1 MMKRIVVSI
10 ALVLVFAVTPASLLA
25 QGDDKLEIYTS
36 EDGLLSVS
44 YPSGWLTSVDEEAPF
59 PFVIFMN
66 TEEAMQ
72 RLEAGEDLASGD
84 QGLLVIVLPTEFL
97 VFFGVTLAED
107 ATPAE
112 TAEAIATK
120 VFAPEAAT
128 DNTDAASEQVEFSE
142 FEEVKLSEERVAG
155 FGTAVSQQEEAAI
168 TIFTPG
174 EGLVAI
180 VYTAAFTGE
189 LTDSLKDLSQS
200 AAASLTYDGTA
211 DDLMLALMGG
221 AVEDTPDDTA
231 SGDLDGAALVAER
244 CTTCHTAARID
255 AASKDEAGWTAT
267 VDRMIGYGA
276 QLNSA
281 EREAVI
287 AYLSSR

>member
-1 MMKRIVVSI
+1 M
-10 ALVLVFAVTPASLLA
+10 PASLLA
-25 QGDDKLEIYTS
+25 QGDDEFETYTS
-36 EDGLLSVS
+36 EDGLFSVD
-44 YPSGWLTSVDEEAPF
+44 YPAGWFSNVDEEAPF
-59 PFVIFMN
+59 PFVIFLN
-66 TEEAMQ
+66 SEAALQ
-72 RLEAGEDLASGD
+72 RLDAGEDLASGD
-84 QGLLVIVLPTEFL
+84 QGLLVIVLPTDFL

-112 TAEAIATK
+112 VAETIATM
-120 VFAPEAAT
+120 VFAPEGAT
-128 DNTDAASEQVEFSE
+128 DDTGDTSEQVKFSE
-142 FEEVKLSEERVAG
+142 FEEVELGEDLVGG
-155 FGTAVSQQEEAAI
+155 FGTAISQKEEAAI

-189 LTDSLKDLSQS
+189 LTDDLKALSQS
-200 AAASLTYDGTA
+200 AAASLAYDGTGE
-211 DDLMLALMGG
+211 DLMNAIMGG
-221 AVEDTPDDTA
+221 AIEDTPEGST
-231 SGDLDGAALVAER
+231 SGGLDGAALVAER
-244 CTTCHTAARID
+244 CTTCHTAERID
-255 AASKDEAGWTAT
+255 RASKDEADWAAT

>member
-1 MMKRIVVSI
+1 MMKRIAISI
-10 ALVLVFAVTPASLLA
+10 ALVLVLTVTPASLLA
-25 QGDDKLEIYTS
+25 QGDDEFETYTS
-36 EDGLLSVS
+36 EDGLFTVS
-44 YPSGWLTSVDEEAPF
+44 YPAGWFSNMDEGAPF
-59 PFVIFMN
+59 PFVIFLN
-66 TEEAMQ
+66 SEDAIQ

-84 QGLLVIVLPTEFL
+84 QGLLVIVLPTDFL
-97 VFFGVTLAED
+97 IFFGVTLADD

-112 TAEAIATK
+112 AAETIATM
-120 VFAPEAAT
+120 VFAP
-128 DNTDAASEQVEFSE
+128 DAGADGTVDESEQVEFSE
-142 FEEVKLSEERVAG
+142 FEEVELGEDLVGG
-155 FGTAVSQQEEAAI
+155 FGIATSQKEEAAI

-189 LTDSLKDLSQS
+189 LTDDLKELSQS
-200 AAASLTYDGTA
+200 AAASLSYDGTA
-211 DDLMLALMGG
+211 EDLMNAIMGG
-221 AVEDTPDDTA
+221 AIEPAPEDST
-231 SGDLDGAALVAER
+231 SQNLDGAALVAER
-244 CTTCHTAARID
+244 CTVCHSAERID
-255 AASKDEAGWTAT
+255 RASNDETGWAAT

>member
-1 MMKRIVVSI
+1 MVKRIAISI
-10 ALVLVFAVTPASLLA
+10 ALVLVLAVTPASLLA
-25 QGDDKLEIYTS
+25 QGDDEFETYTS
-36 EDGLLSVS
+36 EDGLFSVS
-44 YPSGWLTSVDEEAPF
+44 YPAGWFSNIDEEAPF
-59 PFVIFMN
+59 PFIIFLN
-66 TEEAMQ
+66 SEEAIQ
-72 RLEAGEDLASGD
+72 RLDAGEDLASGD

-112 TAEAIATK
+112 TAETIATM
-120 VFAPEAAT
+120 VFSPEAADDT
-128 DNTDAASEQVEFSE
+128 GDESEQVEFSD
-142 FEEVKLSEERVAG
+142 FEEVELGEDLVGG
-155 FGTAVSQQEEAAI
+155 FGTAISPKEEAAI

-189 LTDSLKDLSQS
+189 LTDDLKELSQS

-211 DDLMLALMGG
+211 EDLMNAIMGG
-221 AVEDTPDDTA
+221 AIEEAPEGTT
-231 SGDLDGAALVAER
+231 SENLDGAALVAER
-244 CTTCHTAARID
+244 CTVCHTAERID
-255 AASKDEAGWTAT
+255 RASKDEADWTAT